1 VTVKSFAA
9 VAKFSLFA
17 KATRVSKRVS
27 ASKAPALT
35 AQGFSG
41 FWLIGS
47 AVGSLFVSE
56 EAHMR
61 LFAFSDSV
69 VFGKSHQ

>member
-1 VTVKSFAA
+1 
-9 VAKFSLFA
+9 
-17 KATRVSKRVS
+17 
-27 ASKAPALT
+27 
-35 AQGFSG
+35 
-41 FWLIGS
+41 
-47 AVGSLFVSE
+47 LFVSE